1 MSHPPAPPHE
11 NSNVPNPEIGT
22 DSLLPHYTVLI

>member
-1 MSHPPAPPHE
+1 MSHPLFPPDE

-22 DSLLPHYTVLI
+22 DSSLLHYTVLI